1 MDTKTLNLVREK
13 HRQYRK
19 LQDMLRVQI
28 VPGTAVVKSMPNT
41 FAMHVH
47 VIMRD
52 GHVGKQFLLL
62 KDILHLEPRNAQ
74 KLFGLM

>member
-1 MDTKTLNLVREK
+1 M
-13 HRQYRK
+13 K
-19 LQDMLRVQI
+19 LTR
-28 VPGTAVVKSMPNT
+28 NT

-47 VIMRD
+47 EIMRD

-74 KLFGLM
+74 KLFGRM